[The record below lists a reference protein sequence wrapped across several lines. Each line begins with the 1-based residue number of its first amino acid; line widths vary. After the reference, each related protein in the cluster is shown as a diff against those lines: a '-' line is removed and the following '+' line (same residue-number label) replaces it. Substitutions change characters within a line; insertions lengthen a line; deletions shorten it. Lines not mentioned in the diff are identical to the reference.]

1 MPLIFFFHTTT
12 HVSLNRKRS
21 ACRFLLKQQKLLL
34 QLDWLLPYLL
44 LLQLLLK
51 KQLLPS
57 HALMLRLHLEPCWRL
72 RWSQSSLARQ
82 KRAHGCGPSE
92 RAACKVTRDLCE
104 TQGFWGQCTGRF
116 WAEKCVLQPA
126 VLYLWS
132 LVVPKIKAQFNYL
145 RKR

>member
-34 QLDWLLPYLL
+34 QLDWLLPYPL

-82 KRAHGCGPSE
+82 KRARGCGPSE
-92 RAACKVTRDLCE
+92 GLHARSPETCARHRASEDSALA
-104 TQGFWGQCTGRF
+104 GFGQRNVF
-116 WAEKCVLQPA
+116 SSLQ
-126 VLYLWS
+126 S
-132 LVVPKIKAQFNYL
+132 FTMKSCSPKNQSPI
-145 RKR
+145 